1 MTMLNINLVDKTIIG
16 PIEISS
22 VETAKVAID
31 AIKGAVEIL
40 WKGAFAGEAAPS
52 VAAPA
57 SAREERRMRKVP
69 TGEPKEGS
77 YDAGVL
83 AVVRRLG
90 LRDQQAIAAEMNEP
104 KIKIALA
111 LGRLNKRGCFKGS
124 EA

>member
-40 WKGAFAGEAAPS
+40 WKGAFADEATPAGRQPS
-52 VAAPA
+52 PA
-57 SAREERRMRKVP
+57 LKERRARKVP

-77 YDAGVL
+77 YDAKVL
-83 AVVRRLG
+83 AFARRLETAD
-90 LRDQQAIAAEMNEP
+90 RFAIAEHMNEP
-104 KIKIALA
+104 NIKIAMA
-111 LGRLNKRGCFKGS
+111 LGRLTQRGCL
-124 EA
+124 